1 MERITGVEPASSAWE
16 ADVLPMNYIRIIT
29 IIYLFFT
36 IVNSVCVIKRGAI
49 GLSDAPFLCVI
60 YEKRQYQNTG
70 CLYFRQRRK
79 QDSDLL
85 KV

>member
-29 IIYLFFT
+29 IIYLFFS
-36 IVNSVCVIKRGAI
+36 IVNSVCVIKRGKI

-60 YEKRQYQNTG
+60 YENGSIKIQAAFTFGNGANKILT
-70 CLYFRQRRK
+70 F
-79 QDSDLL
+79 
-85 KV
+85 